1 MAEMLEQEDNLALQV
16 EEVEALRAIYGEEW
30 KVEDSSGNSYSIEIR
45 HKSAEH
51 SVVLK
56 VILPPEYPLHSPPL
70 YQFSAPWMKGYQKV
84 ELSTAL
90 EDIYFNHSGES
101 ILFMWI
107 DKIRDYLDIW
117 DTCGNNIQDTSE
129 SIAEEYVDFNF
140 EKYKNGGSSQ
150 QKCSDFETPRIY
162 HGETIV
168 DRKSTFQAHLAP
180 VVCVEQV
187 QQIKTKL
194 MENRKIASATHN
206 ILAYRIYIE
215 DTKSFHQ
222 DCDDDGET
230 HAGSRLLHL
239 LEILGAQNV
248 VVVVSRWYGG
258 ILLGPDRFKH
268 INNAARIVL
277 QHCGYIT
284 DQKSGTDPKGKKKKT
299 R

>member
-1 MAEMLEQEDNLALQV
+1 MAEMTEQEDNLVLQV
-16 EEVEALRAIYGEEW
+16 EEIEALKGIYGEEL
-30 KVEDSSGNSYSIEIR
+30 KVEDLLGNSYSIEIR
-45 HKSAEH
+45 HKHTEH

-56 VILPPEYPLHSPPL
+56 VTLPPEYPLHSPPV
-70 YQFSAPWMKGYQKV
+70 YQLSAPWMKGCQKV

-90 EDIYFNHSGES
+90 EDIYLHSGES

-107 DKIRDYLDIW
+107 EKIRDYLDIW
-117 DTCGNNIQDTSE
+117 DACDNNIQDTSE
-129 SIAEEYVDFNF
+129 SVAENCVYVNF

-150 QKCSDFETPRIY
+150 QRWSDFETPLIY
-162 HGETIV
+162 HGDTIV

-187 QQIKTKL
+187 QQIKTIL

-215 DTKSFHQ
+215 DKKSFHQ

-239 LEILGAQNV
+239 LEILGAQNIV
-248 VVVVSRWYGG
+248 VIVSRWYGG
-258 ILLGPDRFKH
+258 IHLGPDRFKH
-268 INNAARIVL
+268 INNAARNVL
-277 QHCGYIT
+277 QLCGYIT
-284 DQKSGTDPKGKKKKT
+284 DQKRGADPKGKKKKT